1 MPEVTSYAPG
11 APSWAELD
19 TTDEIGA
26 LSFYS
31 ALFGWEDDPQEIT
44 PGWFY
49 HLQKINGLEAS
60 SIYRQSEEEL
70 SQNIPSHW
78 NMYFNVNIVDET
90 VETIKQT
97 GGTVV
102 FGPMDVF
109 EAGRMAFCQDP
120 QGAFFAIWQANQ
132 HIGARVTGE
141 VGSMCWAELWT
152 TSLNDAMDFY
162 IKVLGMERGEVIEN
176 MNYAMLRAGGTEV
189 CGTME
194 ITADMPPDPAPLG
207 CVLRCGGHRGFRG
220 QGRIAGR
227 NNLRSSPRH
236 REGGGAASRRPL
248 RRTSRPAKRAFQHP
262 RRHTPDLGGQLRVD
276 HYAMNPSRRW
286 P

>member
-19 TTDEIGA
+19 TTDEIC
-26 LSFYS
+26 
-31 ALFGWEDDPQEIT
+31 ALFGWEDDRQEIT
-44 PGWFY
+44 PGCFY
-49 HLQKINGLEAS
+49 HLQKLNGLEAA
-60 SIYRQSEEEL
+60 SIYPQSEEEL

-78 NMYFNVNIVDET
+78 NMYFKVNSVDET

-141 VGSMCWAELWT
+141 AGSMCWAELWT

-162 IKVLGMERGEVIEN
+162 IKVLGMERGEVIED
-176 MNYAMLRAGGTEV
+176 MNYATLKAGGTEV
-189 CGTME
+189 CGTMDYRGY
-194 ITADMPPDPAPLG
+194 APDPAPLG
-207 CVLRCGGHRGFRG
+207 RVLRCGG
-220 QGRIAGR
+220 
-227 NNLRSSPRH
+227 
-236 REGGGAASRRPL
+236 
-248 RRTSRPAKRAFQHP
+248 
-262 RRHTPDLGGQLRVD
+262 
-276 HYAMNPSRRW
+276 Y
-286 P
+286 

>member
-162 IKVLGMERGEVIEN
+162 IKVLGMERGEVIED
-176 MNYAMLRAGGTEV
+176 MNYAMLKAGGTEV

-194 ITADMPPDPAPLG
+194 ITADMPQIPPHWAVYFAVADIEASVAKAESLGATICVPPQDIVKEEGQPPVGRFAALADPQGAPFNILEDIP
-207 CVLRCGGHRGFRG
+207 
-220 QGRIAGR
+220 Q
-227 NNLRSSPRH
+227 
-236 REGGGAASRRPL
+236 
-248 RRTSRPAKRAFQHP
+248 T
-262 RRHTPDLGGQLRVD
+262 
-276 HYAMNPSRRW
+276 
-286 P
+286 